1 MTTQHTV
8 AVLFP
13 GAEESK
19 IKAASAKYQVAV
31 EETEAYSMQKDYEKY
46 FKPSWYIFHKDVV
59 TLLFVFADGTA
70 ELVSDAQSLKSVMAQ
85 ISNGLMQIA

>member
-1 MTTQHTV
+1 MTAQHTL

-13 GAEESK
+13 GAEERE

-46 FKPSWYIFHKDVV
+46 FKPSRSIFHKDMV

-70 ELVSDAQSLKSVMAQ
+70 ELISDAQSLKNVMAQ
-85 ISNGLMQIA
+85 MGNEMLQVA